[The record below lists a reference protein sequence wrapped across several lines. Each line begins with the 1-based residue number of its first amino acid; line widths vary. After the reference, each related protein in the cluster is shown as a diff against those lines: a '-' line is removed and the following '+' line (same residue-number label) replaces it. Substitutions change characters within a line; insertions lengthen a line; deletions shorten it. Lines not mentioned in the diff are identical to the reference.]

1 MQVQVEVCVS
11 SVEEAEVAVACGADR
26 LEICSWL
33 ACGGITPS
41 SGLVDTVRNAVRV
54 PVRVLVRPTPGGFNY
69 SAAETAVLLTD
80 AEVFGGGALGLVTGA
95 LTEAGGLH
103 SAIMRSVIGLAP
115 ESEITFHRAIDRST
129 DPICVVDECV
139 GLGID
144 RILTSGGATL
154 AIDGVTTIQRIIKQA
169 GDRCSVTI
177 AGGIGPANVV
187 ELVERTGAR
196 EIHFAAQR
204 TISGPV
210 PGASMSS
217 SQAGMNFLSEPD
229 AAKIEGVLNALI
241 KAGLR

>member
-1 MQVQVEVCVS
+1 MQVQVEVCVA
-11 SVEEAEVAVACGADR
+11 SVEEAEVAAACGADR

-54 PVRVLVRPTPGGFNY
+54 PVRVLVRPTPGGFHY

-95 LTEAGGLH
+95 LDEAGDLH
-103 SAIMRSVIGLAP
+103 VAIMRSVIDLAP
-115 ESEITFHRAIDRST
+115 ESEITFHRAIDRCT
-129 DPICVVDECV
+129 DPIRVVDACIE
-139 GLGID
+139 LGID

-154 AIDGVTTIQRIIKQA
+154 ATDGVSVIQRIIKHA
-169 GDRCSVTI
+169 GERCAVTI

-187 ELVERTGAR
+187 ELVERTGAQ

-217 SQAGMNFLSEPD
+217 SQAGMNFLSGPD
-229 AAKIEGVLNALI
+229 AAKIEGVLNALV